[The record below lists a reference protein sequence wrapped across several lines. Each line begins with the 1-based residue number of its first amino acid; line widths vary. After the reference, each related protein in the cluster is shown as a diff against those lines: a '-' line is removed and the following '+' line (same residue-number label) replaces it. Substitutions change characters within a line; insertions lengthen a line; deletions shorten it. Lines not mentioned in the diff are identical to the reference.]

1 MKRASGASFV
11 SIILLLCM
19 DASPV
24 LTHHN
29 FTLIA
34 HTAMLSKC
42 IVSIT
47 TRRIDGYQRR
57 VLRSGGELCSN
68 TTL

>member
-19 DASPV
+19 DASSPV

-42 IVSIT
+42 DSISHNKRDRWVPEAYLMI
-47 TRRIDGYQRR
+47 RR
-57 VLRSGGELCSN
+57 
-68 TTL
+68 